1 MPMSE
6 KETGQGSPSEK
17 KRRGF
22 RRFALGMAVYA
33 GAFLLITAGG
43 LYVFWQYIEG
53 FENSRAK
60 HAVNAY
66 MEALSAGHIC
76 ELSRDVIDSIDHNL
90 ESEQE
95 CRAFLMSELS
105 TDFTCAKRNA
115 ECTDRRQVYTVRCG
129 SQTIG
134 QFSITTTQADRFGFT
149 PWQLEDESYDL
160 SYLIGQAESITVP
173 DVLCVCVNGKTLDS
187 SYITEDQVPY
197 EALECY
203 AKDYELPHQVKYA
216 YGPFL
221 GEVEVS
227 VLDAQ
232 GNEVDLTEE
241 TDFSPYFQNCTPE
254 ESEELDAITERFIR
268 RYVAFTG
275 CANRASMDNY
285 YNLMRC
291 VVPDS
296 DFTDRMVNAL
306 DGLQYA
312 QSRGDYIASI
322 TTHHQVRLEEGRYV
336 CDVSYELDTTGH
348 NGVVRTQTNAKLML
362 VRSGSEL
369 LVETMAIY

>member
-1 MPMSE
+1 MSE
-6 KETGQGSPSEK
+6 KEKNQGSQPEK

-22 RRFALGMAVYA
+22 RLFALGMAVYA
-33 GAFLLITAGG
+33 AAFLLITAGG
-43 LYVFWQYIEG
+43 LYLFWQYIES

-60 HAVNAY
+60 HTVNAY
-66 MEALSAGHIC
+66 MQALSAEHIC
-76 ELSRDVIDSIDHNL
+76 DLSRDVIDSIDHNL

-95 CRAFLMSELS
+95 CRAFLVSELGM
-105 TDFTCAKRNA
+105 DFTCAKRNA
-115 ECTDRRQVYTVRCG
+115 ECTDRRQVYSVRCG
-129 SQTIG
+129 GQPVG

-149 PWQLEDESYDL
+149 PWVLEDEAYDL
-160 SYLIGQAESITVP
+160 SYMIGQAESITVP

-203 AKDYELPHQVKYA
+203 AEAYELPHQVTYS

-221 GEVEVS
+221 GELGVS
-227 VLDAQ
+227 VQDAE

-241 TDFSPYFQNCTPE
+241 TDRSPYFHNCTPE
-254 ESEELDAITERFIR
+254 ETEELDAVTERFIR

-291 VVPDS
+291 MVPDS

-312 QSRGDYIASI
+312 QSKGDDIASL

-369 LVETMAIY
+369 LVETMEIY